1 MCITSATGPTC
12 TTHRITAGAVITA
25 TTGTRGTSVTKD
37 ELVPK
42 IHNVPTKHV
51 RFSRELVESADHAYL
66 TCDGK
71 CITIHATNGDYVYRI
86 TGYDDDT
93 RYYDT
98 ELFVISDLSA

>member
-1 MCITSATGPTC
+1 M
-12 TTHRITAGAVITA
+12 
-25 TTGTRGTSVTKD
+25 TKD

-86 TGYDDDT
+86 TGCDDDT

-98 ELFVISDLSA
+98 ELFVAPAPARAATHAGSKQ